1 MYRAGRW
8 HATHSFTVNISGRIG
23 DDMKDK
29 SPFVKYTAQQ
39 VADAEAI
46 NFVILLG
53 HDLFSYEG
61 RYTFVKEDAELYQQQ
76 IMEGLIEILG
86 SGTEKEIEEAEVCLF
101 HLKILPFR
109 LN

>member
-1 MYRAGRW
+1 
-8 HATHSFTVNISGRIG
+8 
-23 DDMKDK
+23 MKEK
-29 SPFVKYTAQQ
+29 SPFIKYTPEQ
-39 VADAEAI
+39 VADAEAT

-61 RYTFVKEDAELYQQQ
+61 KYTFIKEDAQLYHDQ
-76 IMEGLIEILG
+76 IIEGLLEILD
-86 SGTEKEIEEAEVCLF
+86 SGTEKEIAEAEVCLF